1 MYNQGV
7 SKKEAYWLLLS
18 VILTIMML
26 LALNHTA
33 LDTTTTF
40 SEEIFGIGVLWCC
53 LIFFALNT
61 FVIFGIKEYF
71 RKYSNRFP
79 NTVIF
84 VSGSILILSIIL
96 LSL

>member
-1 MYNQGV
+1 
-7 SKKEAYWLLLS
+7 
-18 VILTIMML
+18 MML

-79 NTVIF
+79 NYCHFRKWINTYSIYNF
-84 VSGSILILSIIL
+84 VKLIINLRY
-96 LSL
+96 

>member
-40 SEEIFGIGVLWCC
+40 SEEIL
-53 LIFFALNT
+53 
-61 FVIFGIKEYF
+61 E
-71 RKYSNRFP
+71 
-79 NTVIF
+79 
-84 VSGSILILSIIL
+84 
-96 LSL
+96 